1 MSESSEALKAAK
13 IQRRSAKAALTRL
26 GKALNHLCENERPAE
41 EVSDYLIKVEQAF
54 DNVVSRHEL
63 YANLIDQDEQF
74 EQEEQWLDECQTFFL
89 KLDIDAKCYIENVS
103 AKISKS
109 SLEENPQNSSGMIG
123 MQNTPSACNTS
134 PEISEP
140 SVSFENN
147 VIDISTPQEHPSIN
161 DEISNESVN
170 SPPEFVQN
178 NLEQNASQ
186 SAPHPE
192 VSNEAGPAYN
202 SIPCGFQMEKP
213 KFPKF
218 CGDVREYAIFRADF
232 KHAIE
237 SRYSKRDAITLL
249 RTCLKEKP
257 LELGDWFRL

>member
-54 DNVVSRHEL
+54 DNVVSKHEL

-123 MQNTPSACNTS
+123 
-134 PEISEP
+134 I
-140 SVSFENN
+140 
-147 VIDISTPQEHPSIN
+147 
-161 DEISNESVN
+161 
-170 SPPEFVQN
+170 
-178 NLEQNASQ
+178 
-186 SAPHPE
+186 
-192 VSNEAGPAYN
+192 
-202 SIPCGFQMEKP
+202 
-213 KFPKF
+213 
-218 CGDVREYAIFRADF
+218 RA
-232 KHAIE
+232 K
-237 SRYSKRDAITLL
+237 
-249 RTCLKEKP
+249 CQQ
-257 LELGDWFRL
+257 